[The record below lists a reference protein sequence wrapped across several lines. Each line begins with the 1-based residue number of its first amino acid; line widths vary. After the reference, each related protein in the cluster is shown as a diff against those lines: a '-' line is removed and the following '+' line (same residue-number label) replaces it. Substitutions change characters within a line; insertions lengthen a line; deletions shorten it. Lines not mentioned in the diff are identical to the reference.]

1 MMLRRGFLGGL
12 LAMPAV
18 IRTPGLLMSIK
29 PLPEYGLTEAALAR
43 SFRNLRLTPAESLA
57 ARKIIVPLELL
68 GPTALFFGEA
78 WTEVAA

>member
-29 PLPEYGLTEAALAR
+29 PLPEYGLTEAALVREFR
-43 SFRNLRLTPAESLA
+43 SLRFAPLA